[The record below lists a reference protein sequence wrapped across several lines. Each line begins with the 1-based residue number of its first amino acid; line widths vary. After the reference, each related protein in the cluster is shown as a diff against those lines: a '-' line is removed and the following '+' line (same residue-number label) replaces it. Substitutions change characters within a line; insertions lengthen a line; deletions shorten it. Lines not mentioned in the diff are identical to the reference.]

1 MWLKLG
7 SAQNGKIVSIVDRM
21 KFFSYYY
28 ELSYERASIKLNL
41 TSDKQAQWEGR
52 HLESI
57 LPGFWFFSQC

>member
-28 ELSYERASIKLNL
+28 ELSHERASIKLNL

-52 HLESI
+52 RL
-57 LPGFWFFSQC
+57 